1 MQIHDVLRSKGPGV
15 ITVDPDT
22 TVTELL
28 AVLAEHRIGAA
39 VINGGEGIA
48 GIVSERDIVRRLH
61 SDGQA
66 VLGGPVSAIMTGEVL
81 TCARTDE
88 VEEVAR
94 TMTEHRV
101 RHIPVVDAS
110 GSLTDIVSIGDLV
123 KHRIDQLQAERD
135 QLVAYIQQ

>member
-1 MQIHDVLRSKGPGV
+1 MQINDVLRNKGAGV
-15 ITVDPDT
+15 ITVSADT
-22 TVTELL
+22 TVTDLL

-39 VINGGEGIA
+39 VIKSGKGIA

-61 SDGQA
+61 SDGPA
-66 VLGGPVSAIMTGEVL
+66 VLTGSVSAIMTDEVL

-88 VEEVAR
+88 VETVAR

-101 RHIPVVDAS
+101 RHIPVVDEE
-110 GSLTDIVSIGDLV
+110 GTLTDIVSIGDLV